1 MEHLGILAL
10 RILTISATCSVV
22 LAPLLLLAPRIQKR
36 VAAKSFYVLFL
47 LLAVRLLVPVE
58 LTLSEPV
65 VTVEAPVYEV
75 TVPSV
80 VTIPERR
87 ASYSYAD
94 DGSTQREIADSEPVT
109 HPAERTVSVQELLGL
124 VWAVGTAACL
134 GYGIFSYAMARRRLI
149 HHSRTEDGPA
159 LDCLARLREE
169 LRIRRPVALRRS
181 DGQEGPLM
189 LGLVNPVIVLP
200 GRLLL
205 PDELEFILRHELT
218 HLRRWDVAYKG
229 ILSLA
234 CAVHWFNPLVWLMSR
249 AAGRNLELCCD
260 DAVVRDMPPALRHR
274 YGTVLL
280 NAAETARPLALST
293 RFSGGKNQL
302 KGRLANLFLQKK
314 NSTALVCVGVGAA
327 LLLGSLVACESGGG
341 SPAESADNQARRAQ
355 YETYFNEHF
364 QTEYCS
370 VLLVD
375 LTGDGQS
382 EMVVLDMDSER
393 NGEKLSMRETIT
405 AEDFVFCGLQV
416 YGIVDGAV
424 TEFYDASIA
433 KAHAGFGYYYLYPGM
448 NSSVR
453 LLYFNPY
460 VGGGFGEYQYQLFH
474 FNETG
479 TVVEDDSATV
489 SFLMDDAMMLAGD
502 KTDNAWQDEVE
513 AFLTQVE
520 TYRTQSTPLLI
531 YYEGVGGTNAGPD
544 FRYWNADPAL
554 VFAGEE
560 TGAACGEE
568 NEVPF
573 YVPEAGPST
582 PEEAIDLLEK
592 SLTEDGN
599 SFVFRV
605 PSYDGDW
612 SIQISGRMRTEGENF
627 MSVHYL
633 EGTDWTPGIRYI
645 CEVTD
650 GYYDTLTMFVS
661 VTAPDGTAAERE
673 IPLLTAEYP
682 AGSTSTG
689 QETSPETKLQT
700 ITLYVPEDSARSL
713 RAVEIELEVSPQGI
727 LDALIAQGALLEG
740 VQVNSFTEQGGM
752 LYLDLNDVYSA
763 AFSEAS
769 MEEKRM
775 LIVSVVDSFLNAYN
789 VSAKIMI
796 TCDGVALD
804 LGDLYPGNRELS
816 FLPTG
821 DLGPDYDVN
830 WRLLTN
836 FISGFASAY
845 FSKDDERAA
854 DYMAEFAEAH
864 FEGEPIADRIQ
875 EYALSWS
882 YDGDVITAV
891 CEYQMEGRDTPG
903 KLTMILE
910 DQWAS
915 GAGEGYVVLSF
926 EGTD

>member
-94 DGSTQREIADSEPVT
+94 DGYMQREIADSEPVT

-169 LRIRRPVALRRS
+169 LRIRRPVALRCS

-260 DAVVRDMPPALRHR
+260 DAVVRDMPAALRHR

-474 FNETG
+474 FDETG

-502 KTDNAWQDEVE
+502 KTDNAWQGEVE

-520 TYRTQSTPLLI
+520 TYRTESTPLLI

-633 EGTDWTPGIRYI
+633 EGTDWTPGMRYI

-713 RAVEIELEVSPQGI
+713 RAVEMELEVSPQGI
-727 LDALIAQGALLEG
+727 LDALIAQGALPKG
-740 VQVNSFTEQGGM
+740 VQVNSFTEQGGT

-769 MEEKRM
+769 MEGKRM

-804 LGDLYPGNRELS
+804 RGDLYPGSRELS

-864 FEGEPIADRIQ
+864 FEGEPIADRIL

>member
-1 MEHLGILAL
+1 M
-10 RILTISATCSVV
+10 
-22 LAPLLLLAPRIQKR
+22 
-36 VAAKSFYVLFL
+36 
-47 LLAVRLLVPVE
+47 
-58 LTLSEPV
+58 
-65 VTVEAPVYEV
+65 
-75 TVPSV
+75 
-80 VTIPERR
+80 
-87 ASYSYAD
+87 
-94 DGSTQREIADSEPVT
+94 
-109 HPAERTVSVQELLGL
+109 
-124 VWAVGTAACL
+124 
-134 GYGIFSYAMARRRLI
+134 
-149 HHSRTEDGPA
+149 
-159 LDCLARLREE
+159 
-169 LRIRRPVALRRS
+169 
-181 DGQEGPLM
+181 
-189 LGLVNPVIVLP
+189 
-200 GRLLL
+200 
-205 PDELEFILRHELT
+205 
-218 HLRRWDVAYKG
+218 
-229 ILSLA
+229 
-234 CAVHWFNPLVWLMSR
+234 HWFNPLVWLMSR

-260 DAVVRDMPPALRHR
+260 DAVVRDMPAALRHR

-302 KGRLANLFLQKK
+302 KGRLAICFSRKR
-314 NSTALVCVGVGAA
+314 TAPHWSVWVWARPCCWA
-327 LLLGSLVACESGGG
+327 SLVACESGGG

-474 FNETG
+474 FDETG

-502 KTDNAWQDEVE
+502 KTDNAWQGEVE

-560 TGAACGEE
+560 TGTACGEE

-605 PSYDGDW
+605 PSYEGDW
-612 SIQISGRMRTEGENF
+612 SIQISGRMRMEGENF

-713 RAVEIELEVSPQGI
+713 RAVEMELEVSPQGI
-727 LDALIAQGALLEG
+727 LDALITQGALPKG
-740 VQVNSFTEQGGM
+740 VQVNSFTEQGGT

-769 MEEKRM
+769 MEGKRM

-804 LGDLYPGNRELS
+804 RGDLYPGSRELS

-821 DLGPDYDVN
+821 DLG
-830 WRLLTN
+830 
-836 FISGFASAY
+836 
-845 FSKDDERAA
+845 
-854 DYMAEFAEAH
+854 
-864 FEGEPIADRIQ
+864 RI
-875 EYALSWS
+875 
-882 YDGDVITAV
+882 
-891 CEYQMEGRDTPG
+891 
-903 KLTMILE
+903 TM
-910 DQWAS
+910 
-915 GAGEGYVVLSF
+915 
-926 EGTD
+926 

>member
-94 DGSTQREIADSEPVT
+94 DGYMQREIADSEPVT

-169 LRIRRPVALRRS
+169 LRIRRPVALRCS

-260 DAVVRDMPPALRHR
+260 DAVVRDMPAALRHR

-327 LLLGSLVACESGGG
+327 LLLGSLVACG

-364 QTEYCS
+364 QAEYCS

-474 FNETG
+474 FDETG

-502 KTDNAWQDEVE
+502 KTDNAWQGEVE

-612 SIQISGRMRTEGENF
+612 SIQISGRMRMEGENF

-633 EGTDWTPGIRYI
+633 EGTDWTPGMRYI

-682 AGSTSTG
+682 AGA
-689 QETSPETKLQT
+689 EQT
-700 ITLYVPEDSARSL
+700 VTLYVPNETGDGLDTVQVSITL
-713 RAVEIELEVSPQGI
+713 SPQGI
-727 LDALIAQGALLEG
+727 LDALIAQGALPDG
-740 VQVNSFTEQGGM
+740 VQVNQMSQDGAS
-752 LYLDLNDVYSA
+752 LALDLNGAFAEAVSA
-763 AFSEAS
+763 TGTTGEA
-769 MEEKRM
+769 M
-775 LIVSVVDSFLNAYN
+775 LVGSVVNSFLSAYGAET
-789 VSAKIMI
+789 VTL
-796 TCDGVALD
+796 TCDGAVLETGHTIYD
-804 LGDLYPGNRELS
+804 EPLS
-816 FLPTG
+816 LMS
-821 DLGPDYDVN
+821 
-830 WRLLTN
+830 
-836 FISGFASAY
+836 I
-845 FSKDDERAA
+845 
-854 DYMAEFAEAH
+854 
-864 FEGEPIADRIQ
+864 
-875 EYALSWS
+875 LS
-882 YDGDVITAV
+882 
-891 CEYQMEGRDTPG
+891 E
-903 KLTMILE
+903 
-910 DQWAS
+910 
-915 GAGEGYVVLSF
+915 
-926 EGTD
+926 

>member
-10 RILTISATCSVV
+10 QILTISATCSVV

-65 VTVEAPVYEV
+65 VMVEAPVYEV

-94 DGSTQREIADSEPVT
+94 DGYMQREIADSEPVT

-234 CAVHWFNPLVWLMSR
+234 CAMHWFNPLVWLMSR

-474 FNETG
+474 FDETG

-513 AFLTQVE
+513 TFLTQME

-560 TGAACGEE
+560 TGTACGEE

-605 PSYDGDW
+605 PSYEGDW

-713 RAVEIELEVSPQGI
+713 RAVEMELEVSPQGI
-727 LDALIAQGALLEG
+727 LDALITQGALPKG
-740 VQVNSFTEQGGM
+740 VQVNSFTEQGGT

-769 MEEKRM
+769 MEGKRM

-804 LGDLYPGNRELS
+804 RGDLYPGSRELS

-836 FISGFASAY
+836 FISGFTSAY

>member
-10 RILTISATCSVV
+10 QILTISATCSVV

-65 VTVEAPVYEV
+65 VMVEAPVYEV

-234 CAVHWFNPLVWLMSR
+234 CAMHWFNPLVWLMSR

-280 NAAETARPLALST
+280 NAAETARSLALST

-489 SFLMDDAMMLAGD
+489 SFLMDDLMMLAMEY
-502 KTDNAWQDEVE
+502 TDNAWQDEVE

-633 EGTDWTPGIRYI
+633 EGTDWTPGMRYI

-661 VTAPDGTAAERE
+661 VTAPDGTTAERE

-713 RAVEIELEVSPQGI
+713 RAVEMELEVSPQGI
-727 LDALIAQGALLEG
+727 LDALITQGALPKG
-740 VQVNSFTEQGGM
+740 VQVNSFTEQGGT

-769 MEEKRM
+769 MEGKRM

-804 LGDLYPGNRELS
+804 RGDLYPGSRELS

-836 FISGFASAY
+836 FISGFTSAY

-864 FEGEPIADRIQ
+864 FEGEPIADRIL